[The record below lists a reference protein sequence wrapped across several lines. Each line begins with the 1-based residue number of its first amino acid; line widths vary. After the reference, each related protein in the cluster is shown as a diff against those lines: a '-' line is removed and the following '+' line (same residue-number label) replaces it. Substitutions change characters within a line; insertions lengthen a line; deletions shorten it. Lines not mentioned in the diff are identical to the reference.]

1 MWREAKRG
9 APRNWVALGE
19 EMAREEDCAGRR
31 TAQEASV
38 RAGWVGVGA
47 EAGNGRVSERAAR
60 RARAGAEQATY
71 NCLHDGSGGE
81 DVALTLRELG
91 QRHATQRR
99 NGGRITGRQRERARD
114 AHDRQNKRSGR
125 ETQCRTDA
133 GLREQLRIIV

>member
-1 MWREAKRG
+1 
-9 APRNWVALGE
+9 
-19 EMAREEDCAGRR
+19 
-31 TAQEASV
+31 
-38 RAGWVGVGA
+38 
-47 EAGNGRVSERAAR
+47 VSERAAR

-91 QRHATQRR
+91 RRHTTQRNR
-99 NGGRITGRQRERARD
+99 GRITGRQRERARD